1 MKLKKY
7 RELFEEVDPSDWERD
22 WSDDDDLYG
31 RPNYTSNTKNAT
43 SATDDDYER
52 LRRKYSMSGS
62 LDDDDDDEDDLDDV
76 QSEDMEN
83 LLYLLR
89 TLFKNSGVEA
99 DIDHKGLDIIVCVVL
114 NKKEKISSVLKVFDV
129 AKKLK
134 KDILPQ
140 YDSEFEMWETKTGEP
155 MLTFNFNYE
164 GADGDPNY
172 DGGAPF

>member
-1 MKLKKY
+1 MKLKTYK
-7 RELFEEVDPSDWERD
+7 ELFEKKYDGPEDDEEIYANLG
-22 WSDDDDLYG
+22 DDDLYG
-31 RPNYTSNTKNAT
+31 RPNYTAAK
-43 SATDDDYER
+43 DDDYER
-52 LRRKYSMSGS
+52 LRRKYSMSGT
-62 LDDDDDDEDDLDDV
+62 LDDDDDDDEDLDDV

-89 TLFKNSGVEA
+89 TLFKNSGVDA
-99 DIDHKGLDIIVCVVL
+99 DIDSKGLDIIVCVVL
-114 NKKEKISSVLKVFDV
+114 NKKEKISSILKVFDV

-164 GADGDPNY
+164 GADGDPNF
-172 DGGAPF
+172 DGSAPF